1 MWGQRQGRD
10 RSRDIGEEGRA
21 RMERGEGVRQDSG
34 SETGGIPHRCR
45 SKTMR
50 IKDSDGRGGK
60 YSERRV
66 SLDQI
71 IHFSIQAL
79 SSCFSDFK
87 GGENRLNKRV
97 ES

>member
-1 MWGQRQGRD
+1 MWGQRQGHD

-21 RMERGEGVRQDSG
+21 RMERGEGARQDSG

-71 IHFSIQAL
+71 IHTFL
-79 SSCFSDFK
+79 S
-87 GGENRLNKRV
+87 RLRV
-97 ES
+97 LVSLTSKEGKTD